1 MNTVV
6 SRAFLFTVLLGV
18 PSSAAEGRAVQ
29 IFATMPVYLGAL
41 IFVGGFVLVAVG
53 AGLLAH
59 RYLPQTVLEDH
70 NDIAGFM
77 FAVVGVVYAVVLA
90 FLAIATW
97 QRFDAAEVRVHDEAS
112 QLIVVYRRVDAFPA
126 ATRRLRSLI
135 ARYDDLVVKDEW
147 PKMNSGGQSDDA
159 NTLIERIAYEVRH
172 LKVKNASEQDLLT
185 SLIDGLQATMMDRE
199 ARLLLG
205 NAGLNPFLWTILFLG
220 AGVTIAFSYL
230 FAFRSVGAQVAMTG
244 LLALSLALVLYL
256 IAVVDY
262 PFRGDV
268 RIQATPFIEAGQT
281 FREVGP

>member
-1 MNTVV
+1 MH
-6 SRAFLFTVLLGV
+6 LFASL
-18 PSSAAEGRAVQ
+18 
-29 IFATMPVYLGAL
+29 PVYLGAL
-41 IFVGGFVLVAVG
+41 IFVVGFVLVAVG

-59 RYLPQTVLEDH
+59 RYLPQTMLEDH

-112 QLIVVYRRVDAFPA
+112 ELIVVYRRVDAFPA
-126 ATRRLRSLI
+126 SAKSLRAEI
-135 ARYDDLVVKDEW
+135 ARYADLVVSDEW
-147 PKMNSGGQSDDA
+147 PKMNSGGQSDEA
-159 NTLIERIAYEVRH
+159 NNLIERIAYQVRH
-172 LKVKNASEQDLLT
+172 LQVKTASQQDLLT
-185 SLIDGLQATMMDRE
+185 SLINGLQATMTDRE

-205 NAGLNPFLWTILFLG
+205 NMGLNGFLWAILFLG
-220 AGVTIAFSYL
+220 AAVTIAFSYL
-230 FAFRSVGAQVAMTG
+230 FAFRSVSAQVAMTG

-281 FREVGP
+281 FREIGP